1 MPTRDPHRS
10 LEDELHAVLSD
21 TSHLLPEDPASACA
35 LAERLL
41 RECPGHPVATLQL
54 AAGLARLGLAG
65 EALPQFRS
73 ALRADGRLAAM
84 PWAETLEA
92 GADGP
97 SAWIGEF
104 AEASCP
110 CCGGAAAEPIWAGT
124 LADRVPGAQHLD
136 ALRTWA
142 RCAGCGLVRVL
153 RPPSDAALQTYEAAA
168 AVGAH
173 APGPLPP
180 DEARLHAALLRHE
193 QLLLRVR
200 ATLGTGVPGRP
211 LRLLD
216 IGSGWGD
223 RLAAAK
229 WAGFEVVGVEPD
241 PRRRRWMERRL
252 GPLPVVESLAELDA
266 EPFDL
271 VLFGGCVEEEDE
283 GILLLDG
290 LGSLLADDGLLVL
303 HVDLLDHPVHRMRG
317 YDDPIW
323 ARPNRRIWFERR
335 TLTESL
341 QVVGLAER
349 AAWSDEQQPGG
360 TWVLAGRAA

>member
-1 MPTRDPHRS
+1 
-10 LEDELHAVLSD
+10 
-21 TSHLLPEDPASACA
+21 
-35 LAERLL
+35 
-41 RECPGHPVATLQL
+41 
-54 AAGLARLGLAG
+54 
-65 EALPQFRS
+65 
-73 ALRADGRLAAM
+73 
-84 PWAETLEA
+84 
-92 GADGP
+92 
-97 SAWIGEF
+97 
-104 AEASCP
+104 
-110 CCGGAAAEPIWAGT
+110 
-124 LADRVPGAQHLD
+124 
-136 ALRTWA
+136 
-142 RCAGCGLVRVL
+142 VRVL
-153 RPPSDAALQTYEAAA
+153 RPPSDAALQTYEAEAE
-168 AVGAH
+168 VGAH

-180 DEARLHAALLRHE
+180 DEGRLHAALLRHE

-200 ATLGTGVPGRP
+200 AALDGAAPGRP

-223 RLAAAK
+223 RLAAAR

-266 EPFDL
+266 EPFDV

-290 LGSLLADDGLLVL
+290 LGSLLAEGGLLVL
-303 HVDLLDHPVHRMRG
+303 HVDLLDHPIHRMRG

-335 TLTESL
+335 TLAESL

-349 AAWSDEQQPGG
+349 AAWSDEQRPGG